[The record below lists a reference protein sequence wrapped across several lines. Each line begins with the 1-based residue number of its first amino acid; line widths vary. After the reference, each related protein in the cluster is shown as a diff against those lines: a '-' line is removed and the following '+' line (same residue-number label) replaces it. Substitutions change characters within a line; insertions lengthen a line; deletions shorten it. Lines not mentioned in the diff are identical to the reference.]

1 MIPTCAT
8 NGIDMKHPIE
18 AIIFDLDGT
27 LLDTINDIA
36 RSGNAVLADWGC
48 PVHSVET
55 YTELVGDG
63 LTNLARKVLPASR
76 RTPEEIEAFISAYRG
91 KYQTRWNETSTA
103 YGGISEMLTDLT
115 KREISLAV
123 LSNKRDDFTQ
133 ICVSYFFPL
142 VPFREV
148 RGERAGVP
156 IKPDPQAALEI
167 AATMGVDPGRCL
179 FVGDSEID
187 VKTGIR
193 AGMTSVGVLWGFRS
207 QAVLEEAGAHILIT
221 HPCQLREI
229 LEGEQAQR
237 SHPHSA

>member
-1 MIPTCAT
+1 MIPPSA
-8 NGIDMKHPIE
+8 NYGISMKHPIE

-36 RSGNAVLADWGC
+36 RSGNAVLEDWGC
-48 PVHSVET
+48 PIHSVET

-76 RTPEEIEAFISAYRG
+76 RTSEEIEAFVGAYRG
-91 KYQTRWNETSTA
+91 YYQARWNETSTA
-103 YGGISEMLTDLT
+103 YSGISEMLTDLT
-115 KREISLAV
+115 KRGISLSV

-133 ICVSYFFPL
+133 VCVSHFFPL
-142 VPFREV
+142 IPFREV

-156 IKPDPQAALEI
+156 IKPNPHAALEI
-167 AATMGVDPGRCL
+167 AATIGVEPDRCL

-187 VKTGIR
+187 VKTGLR

-207 QAVLEEAGAHILIT
+207 RAVLEEAGAHFL
-221 HPCQLREI
+221 L
-229 LEGEQAQR
+229 
-237 SHPHSA
+237 SHPQELSALLDVG